1 MKLVQVHFA
10 TFCTGHS
17 SSTVGP
23 TSLLSMAPATSSS
36 VRRRPRKTDV
46 ANTIGDVRGF
56 VELDSCSS
64 TIGGQLVMKVPNCFV
79 FVART
84 PDNDSK
90 SSQRLGT
97 VTPAVMR
104 IFMQKPSTLLTL
116 PVIDFHQR
124 LQMAQSGFKGMDAL
138 HFGDPTKSTGCAVRK
153 YAHRR
158 SAFA

>member
-1 MKLVQVHFA
+1 
-10 TFCTGHS
+10 
-17 SSTVGP
+17 
-23 TSLLSMAPATSSS
+23 
-36 VRRRPRKTDV
+36 
-46 ANTIGDVRGF
+46 
-56 VELDSCSS
+56 
-64 TIGGQLVMKVPNCFV
+64 MKVPNCFV

-84 PDNDSK
+84 SDNDSK
-90 SSQRLGT
+90 GSQRLGT

-124 LQMAQSGFKGMDAL
+124 LQMAQSRFKGMDAL